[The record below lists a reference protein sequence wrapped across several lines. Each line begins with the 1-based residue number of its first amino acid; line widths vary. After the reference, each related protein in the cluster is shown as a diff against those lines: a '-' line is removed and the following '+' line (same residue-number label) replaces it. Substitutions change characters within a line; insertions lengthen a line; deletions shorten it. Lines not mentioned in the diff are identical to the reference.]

1 MREFQP
7 ESQYNFAGFWRRSAA
22 GIIDFVIL
30 SILPAVW
37 IGVAFVV
44 FGSPIQ
50 ISEVGAFSLSGQ
62 AQEISVS
69 HEESQFN
76 QQQRIAGWASNIF
89 GAVFVIGFWTWKGQ
103 TPGKMLFKMRI
114 IKNDPVAT
122 GAVAKVIG
130 SGVGGSV
137 SGGPIF
143 FTIVKESRVPPSV
156 PMCS

>member
-1 MREFQP
+1 M
-7 ESQYNFAGFWRRSAA
+7 
-22 GIIDFVIL
+22 
-30 SILPAVW
+30 PAVW

-50 ISEVGAFSLSGQ
+50 VSEVGAFSLSGQ
-62 AQEISVS
+62 AQEISAS

-114 IKNDPVAT
+114 IKKDGSPIGLQDSILRFVGQIVAIALCFLGFLMIAWDKRKQGLHDKIAGT
-122 GAVAKVIG
+122 YVVRI
-130 SGVGGSV
+130 
-137 SGGPIF
+137 
-143 FTIVKESRVPPSV
+143 
-156 PMCS
+156 